1 MFHHWFHSRSGHLSF
16 QTCSNTCLDHCF
28 TYINTSFMLHHS
40 YLHELKGYLS
50 HSHLRIRSISYLKG
64 DSRTH
69 VKGVHYQS
77 SPHFTIQMDMLI
89 LIQIQS
95 AHSKPCT
102 ATAGI
107 RAHTYLDTYNPCG
120 YSHQHQGSKSVTTY
134 PHRNCR
140 HSGWLNTY
148 ITFLHRY

>member
-95 AHSKPCT
+95 AHKQ
-102 ATAGI
+102 AL
-107 RAHTYLDTYNPCG
+107 Y
-120 YSHQHQGSKSVTTY
+120 
-134 PHRNCR
+134 RNCW
-140 HSGWLNTY
+140 HKGSHILGHILTPVSTDSGLGVKE
-148 ITFLHRY
+148 RYNLPSPQLQAFRLVHT